1 MKDKIA
7 EKSKRLDT
15 LFVRFCPI
23 GTHEERDKLYELLM
37 RKHLTNEDLAIILRT
52 LKFLKEDDHE

>member
-15 LFVRFCPI
+15 LFTRFLPT
-23 GTHEERDKLYELLM
+23 GSAEERDKLYELLM
-37 RKHLTNEDLAIILRT
+37 KKHLTNDELAIILRT
-52 LKFLKEDDHE
+52 IRFLDDEE